1 MLDAGENIRSPCV
14 GAALTGMG
22 DDGQK
27 GIQMIK
33 QAGGRTIAQDE
44 ESSAVFGIPKQ
55 IETDCID
62 TVLSA
67 DEVVR
72 GLCRYS
78 TQSDLLWMT

>member
-1 MLDAGENIRSPCV
+1 MPVKTFDRRVLELHSP
-14 GAALTGMG
+14 GWG

-33 QAGGRTIAQDE
+33 SKAGGRTIAQDE
-44 ESSAVFGIPKQ
+44 ESSAVFGIPKRA

-67 DEVVR
+67 DEVVP
-72 GLCRYS
+72 GLS
-78 TQSDLLWMT
+78 LLNPE